1 MKKIMIGGDA
11 CIAVTLAFIA
21 LAAPTQAKTKG
32 FNVKA
37 NGYWAKG
44 HCHFG
49 SIRAKCVV
57 KNRKGKHNPKR
68 RKATTEIIS
77 FYVFDQGHSAP
88 IKTRCTKSKSCT
100 YKFEPI
106 GYLKQPIGMWSCSRA
121 QNLNNGGYRTFWVGL
136 SKFNRPLGRRTQG
149 MANACQS

>member
-100 YKFEPI
+100 
-106 GYLKQPIGMWSCSRA
+106 
-121 QNLNNGGYRTFWVGL
+121 
-136 SKFNRPLGRRTQG
+136 
-149 MANACQS
+149 